1 MLGDGVVRALSFAR
15 GAVLEADGSERP
27 AEPAGGADAAP
38 SALERDRAILRA
50 REAGAP
56 GLYEQLEARKEEQ
69 AALRRAPA
77 ARGLA
82 SDDAA
87 FLNEAAEA
95 ARRREL
101 TLQAAETDE
110 LAAFA
115 EARKAAAA
123 VQIATPGA
131 RPRTESDSNADDPAA
146 DQADLRAQT
155 LGERTEFH
163 VLKKRRR
170 TAATAL
176 TALTGVSSLESR
188 VPTGVGGRSEP
199 EKEHT
204 AEHKT
209 GHQREHQNERQTET
223 GHGAK
228 HKTEHKT
235 ETSSLLMG
243 YASSDSDD

>member
-1 MLGDGVVRALSFAR
+1 MEGGLRVVSFAR
-15 GAVLEADGSERP
+15 GAVLEADGSER
-27 AEPAGGADAAP
+27 ASEPAGGAAAAP

-95 ARRREL
+95 VRRREMA
-101 TLQAAETDE
+101 LQAAETDE

-115 EARKAAAA
+115 EARKAAATA
-123 VQIATPGA
+123 AQVVAPGA
-131 RPRTESDSNADDPAA
+131 GSRNEADSNTEEPEA
-146 DQADLRAQT
+146 DQAEAHAQQ
-155 LGERTEFH
+155 GGDGVEFR

-170 TAATAL
+170 TAATSPTPVPGAPSL
-176 TALTGVSSLESR
+176 DSSG
-188 VPTGVGGRSEP
+188 PAAAAGQT
-199 EKEHT
+199 EHT
-204 AEHKT
+204 TERKAGHKTVDRVEHKN
-209 GHQREHQNERQTET
+209 EHTP
-223 GHGAK
+223 AP
-228 HKTEHKT
+228 
-235 ETSSLLMG
+235 SSLLTG

>member
-1 MLGDGVVRALSFAR
+1 MEGGLRAVSFAR

-27 AEPAGGADAAP
+27 AEPAGGAAAAP

-50 REAGAP
+50 REAGTP

-95 ARRREL
+95 VRRREL
-101 TLQAAETDE
+101 ALQAAETDE

-115 EARKAAAA
+115 EARKAAATA
-123 VQIATPGA
+123 AQVVAPGA
-131 RPRTESDSNADDPAA
+131 GSRNAADSNTEEPEA
-146 DQADLRAQT
+146 DQAEAHAQQ
-155 LGERTEFH
+155 GGDGVEFR

-170 TAATAL
+170 TAAT
-176 TALTGVSSLESR
+176 S
-188 VPTGVGGRSEP
+188 PTLLPGAPSQDSNGPAAAAGQT
-199 EKEHT
+199 EHT
-204 AEHKT
+204 TERKVGDKTVDRVEHK
-209 GHQREHQNERQTET
+209 NEL
-223 GHGAK
+223 K
-228 HKTEHKT
+228 PVP
-235 ETSSLLMG
+235 SSLLTG